1 MKTYCRQSI
10 WIILPFSLLLISNSY
25 SLIAQ
30 EGIDTTEESLIY
42 MSPEDKFEAK
52 KLGLN
57 LPNYQYNDMTTNNHI
72 VQGLYYNTRA
82 KSKAKAGGIS
92 LAISALTLGI
102 GLATLYSVDD
112 QKNIGEGFG
121 TFIISLGL
129 GGIGLVSGIISL
141 VTFSQY
147 GVYKSKSKNE
157 IKSANSYK
165 FH

>member
-1 MKTYCRQSI
+1 M
-10 WIILPFSLLLISNSY
+10 
-25 SLIAQ
+25 
-30 EGIDTTEESLIY
+30 
-42 MSPEDKFEAK
+42 
-52 KLGLN
+52 
-57 LPNYQYNDMTTNNHI
+57 
-72 VQGLYYNTRA
+72 YYNTRA

-157 IKSANSYK
+157 INSANSYK
-165 FH
+165 FHWW